1 METFLYFLYNDKV
14 KDTKLVNIEL
24 LKAADKYNF
33 RGLLE
38 YCSEHLKSNLTVEN
52 AAEVLLTAHFT
63 NQVELFNAAS
73 TFVKRTNKQLLVKT
87 KAWKDLVKIN
97 PTLVANVL
105 SDMLGLQ

>member
-1 METFLYFLYNDKV
+1 METFLYFLYNDRV

-38 YCSEHLKSNLTVEN
+38 YCSKHLKSNLTVEN

-63 NQVELFNAAS
+63 NQTELFKAAS
-73 TFVKRTNKQLLVKT
+73 DFVCRNKGDLAKT
-87 KAWKDLVKIN
+87 KAWKDLVKTN
-97 PTLVANVL
+97 PAMVANVL
-105 SDMLGLQ
+105 SNMLGLQ